1 MESIDLLSR
10 RLGLQTTQTVWG
22 YVRVSTEG
30 QEDNQSLAMQRE
42 AIEKFCVEK
51 KLAPP
56 QFIEEVA
63 SAAKPIWVVNLPGT
77 PVEEAVSQSSPR
89 PRFMLLLNHLKRVRE
104 TLGGATRTHL
114 VVWKLD
120 RLARVD
126 YEQEL
131 FLTMFRQD
139 SVTLHSVMPTEE
151 HMLDGGHV
159 KDPARAFTRTVL
171 AAASAYE
178 RAMIEM
184 RMNAGMAYKASQGGF
199 TGGVPPFGYIT
210 KAGELVVD
218 AHEAQMVR
226 FIYHL
231 AVRYKMSIRGISRY
245 LQVHKHATD
254 LNRYDH
260 SKIGRILRDNESMYR
275 GLYTDRFGTPHQ
287 RPDLK
292 ILPDDPEALLDY
304 GTDTQSKSAEG
315 VRLSGENRNG
325 PAAGAGGQGGDGG
338 SRGTLGRK
346 ESVPEGLLAD
356 PQNFL
361 SAADLGAPG
370 VG

>member
-1 MESIDLLSR
+1 MIEPIASLSL
-10 RLGLQTTQTVWG
+10 RLAAQNKHPIWG
-22 YVRVSTEG
+22 YVRVSSEG
-30 QEDNQSLAMQRE
+30 QEDNQSLGMQRD
-42 AIEKFCVEK
+42 AIEKYCADK
-51 KLAPP
+51 KLGTP

-63 SAAKPIWVVNLPGT
+63 SAAKPIWIVNLPGT
-77 PVEEAVSQSSPR
+77 PTEDTVQQSSPR

-104 TLGGATRTHL
+104 TLGGSNKTHL
-114 VVWKLD
+114 IVWRLD

-139 SVTLHSVMPTEE
+139 NVVLHSVMPTED

-178 RAMIEM
+178 RAMIEL

-199 TGGVPPFGYIT
+199 TGGIPPFGYT
-210 KAGELVVD
+210 TNKCELVID
-218 AHEAQMVR
+218 PYEANMVR

-231 AVRYKMSIRGISRY
+231 RVRYKMSYKGIGRY
-245 LQVHKHATD
+245 IQAHKSGDDTG
-254 LNRYDH
+254 RYDH
-260 SKIGRILRDNESMYR
+260 SKITRILKDNEQLYR
-275 GLYTDRFGTPHQ
+275 GLYTDCFGTPHP

-304 GTDTQSKSAEG
+304 ETQSRLPESVG
-315 VRLSGENRNG
+315 LSGETVQGSPERTGGSGGDSGYGG
-325 PAAGAGGQGGDGG
+325 PVSGEETRSEGLPADPPGVVSPAGG
-338 SRGTLGRK
+338 
-346 ESVPEGLLAD
+346 
-356 PQNFL
+356 
-361 SAADLGAPG
+361 
-370 VG
+370 

>member
-1 MESIDLLSR
+1 MPEAIELLSR
-10 RLGLQTTQTVWG
+10 RLALQTKHTVWG

-30 QEDNQSLAMQRE
+30 QEDNQSLGMQRE
-42 AIEKFCVEK
+42 AIRKYCSEK
-51 KLAPP
+51 KLGDP

-77 PVEEAVSQSSPR
+77 PADQQLNQSSPR
-89 PRFMLLLNHLKRVRE
+89 PRFMLLLNQLKRVKE
-104 TLGGATRTHL
+104 TLGGVSKTHL
-114 VVWKLD
+114 IVWRLD

-139 SVTLHSVMPTEE
+139 RVQLHSVMPTED

-159 KDPARAFTRTVL
+159 KDPSRAFTRTVL

-178 RAMIEM
+178 RAMIDL

-199 TGGVPPFGYIT
+199 TGGMPPFGYT
-210 KAGELVVD
+210 TNKTELIID
-218 AHEAQMVR
+218 QYEANMVR

-231 AVRYKMSIRGISRY
+231 RARYRMSNKGIGRY
-245 LQVHKHATD
+245 IDAHKHRD
-254 LNRYDH
+254 DKRRYDH
-260 SKIGRILRDNESMYR
+260 SKIGRILRENEPLYR
-275 GLYTDRFGTPHQ
+275 GLYTDRFGTPHP

-304 GTDTQSKSAEG
+304 APQTESQRPESIG
-315 VRLSGENRNG
+315 LSGETLNG
-325 PAAGAGGQGGDGG
+325 PFDETGGPGGTGRLGG
-338 SRGTLGRK
+338 TFGG
-346 ESVPEGLLAD
+346 EVPSPSGLSTNSSNVVS
-356 PQNFL
+356 PF
-361 SAADLGAPG
+361 GG
-370 VG
+370 

>member
-1 MESIDLLSR
+1 MESIDALSR
-10 RLGLQTTQTVWG
+10 RLALQTKQAVWG

-30 QEDNQSLAMQRE
+30 QEDNQSLGMQRE
-42 AIEKFCVEK
+42 AIEKYCVEK
-51 KLAPP
+51 KLATP

-77 PVEEAVSQSSPR
+77 PPEDTVSQSSPR

-104 TLGGATRTHL
+104 ALGGTTKTHL
-114 VVWKLD
+114 IVWKLD

-139 SVTLHSVMPTEE
+139 NIVLHSVMPTED

-171 AAASAYE
+171 AAAAAYE

-184 RMNAGMAYKASQGGF
+184 RMNAGMAYKAAQGGF
-199 TGGVPPFGYIT
+199 TGGLPPFGYTT
-210 KAGELVVD
+210 KNTELVID
-218 AHEAQMVR
+218 PYEAQMVR
-226 FIYHL
+226 FVYHL
-231 AVRYKMSIRGISRY
+231 KYRYKMSNKGIGRY
-245 LQVHKHATD
+245 IQANKHANDTT
-254 LNRYDH
+254 RYDH
-260 SKIGRILRDNESMYR
+260 PKIGRILKDNESLYR
-275 GLYTDRFGTPHQ
+275 GLYTDRYGTPHA

-304 GTDTQSKSAEG
+304 GSQTQSQRPEG
-315 VRLSGENRNG
+315 VRLSGETRQG
-325 PAAGAGGQGGDGG
+325 SAERAGRPSGDVRPGGALGG
-338 SRGTLGRK
+338 
-346 ESVPEGLLAD
+346 EAIVPEGLPAD
-356 PQNFL
+356 SSGIVP
-361 SAADLGAPG
+361 AAGGGTP
-370 VG
+370 

>member
-1 MESIDLLSR
+1 MESIDALSR
-10 RLGLQTTQTVWG
+10 RLALQTTQVVWG

-30 QEDNQSLAMQRE
+30 QEDNQSLSMQRE

-51 KLAPP
+51 KLPAP

-77 PVEEAVSQSSPR
+77 PAEDAVSQSSPR
-89 PRFMLLLNHLKRVRE
+89 PRFMLLLNHLKVVRE
-104 TLGGATRTHL
+104 TLGNNTRTHL
-114 VVWKLD
+114 IVWKLD

-139 SVTLHSVMPTEE
+139 NVTMHSVMPTEE

-199 TGGVPPFGYIT
+199 TGGHPPFGYVV
-210 KAGELVVD
+210 KNGELVID
-218 AHEAQMVR
+218 PYEASMVR

-231 AVRYKMSIRGISRY
+231 KLRYKLSNKGIGRY
-245 LQVHKHATD
+245 LHAHKHASDT
-254 LNRYDH
+254 NRYDH
-260 SKIGRILRDNESMYR
+260 SKIGRIVKDNEPLYR
-275 GLYTDRFGTPHQ
+275 GLYTDRFGSPHQ

-292 ILPDDPEALLDY
+292 ILPDDREALLDY
-304 GTDTQSKSAEG
+304 GSETQSQPTEG
-315 VRLSGENRNG
+315 VGLSGENRHG
-325 PAAGAGGQGGDGG
+325 SAQGAGSPGGG
-338 SRGTLGRK
+338 SGHRGAIGGE
-346 ESVPEGLLAD
+346 ESVPEGLLA
-356 PQNFL
+356 
-361 SAADLGAPG
+361 SAASIVPASGG
-370 VG
+370 

>member
-1 MESIDLLSR
+1 MESIDALSR
-10 RLGLQTTQTVWG
+10 RLALQTTQAVWG

-30 QEDNQSLAMQRE
+30 QEDNQSLPMQRE
-42 AIEKFCVEK
+42 AIEKFCAEK
-51 KLAPP
+51 KLAAP

-63 SAAKPIWVVNLPGT
+63 SAAKPLWIVNLPGT
-77 PVEEAVSQSSPR
+77 PPEEEVSQSSPR
-89 PRFMLLLNHLKRVRE
+89 PRFLLLLNHLKRVRE
-104 TLGGATRTHL
+104 ALNGTAKTHL

-139 SVTLHSVMPTEE
+139 SVILHSVMPTEE

-184 RMNAGMAYKASQGGF
+184 RMSAGLAYKASQGGF
-199 TGGVPPFGYIT
+199 TGGMPPYGYST
-210 KAGELVVD
+210 KNGELVID
-218 AHEAQMVR
+218 PYRAQMIR

-231 AVRYKMSIRGISRY
+231 RARYKLSLKGIARY
-245 LQVHKHATD
+245 IQMHKHQTD
-254 LNRYDH
+254 KSVYEH
-260 SKIGRILRDNESMYR
+260 SKIGRILKENEPLYR
-275 GLYTDRFGTPHQ
+275 GIYTDTFGTPHQ

-304 GTDTQSKSAEG
+304 GTETQSQSTESG
-315 VRLSGENRNG
+315 GLSGEDRHG
-325 PAAGAGGQGGDGG
+325 PSQGAGSSGGDDGPGG
-338 SRGTLGRK
+338 PVSGK
-346 ESVPEGLLAD
+346 EPIPEGLFAD
-356 PQNFL
+356 
-361 SAADLGAPG
+361 SPG
-370 VG
+370 IVPASGG